1 MRTRF
6 LITTLLALATFAGM
20 TFYLQRVPRDAD
32 TAEVVRTW
40 VVTANRDL
48 GAGQVLIAQDL
59 TLSHLPVDDVAD
71 RALTCTEPDGPDCA
85 DVRARLVDQTLGMVR
100 FEGEPISPDML
111 GPRIVLAPHERAI
124 AIPLDSVSGL
134 AGLITPGMEVGIMAT
149 ITDEDSST
157 KDTVAKYLF
166 DSVRIVWLSPGFR
179 TRADVPLEEQEGNR
193 RGLAV
198 VALSLEPDAIVYDRQ
213 TTLFARA
220 LDNLTEEQKA
230 AQGIDEAFIESL
242 RAAPDVLWGVPAEMV
257 ASITRGSTRFQLVML
272 PEHPASLTTP
282 GFSSYHLQLPIWD
295 LLSESARI
303 EGGAIDEEV
312 LP

>member
-6 LITTLLALATFAGM
+6 LITTLLALATFAGLA
-20 TFYLQRVPRDAD
+20 FYLNAVPRAAD

-48 GAGQVLIAQDL
+48 GAGSVLIAQDL
-59 TLSHLPVDDVAD
+59 TLSHLPVDDVPD

-85 DVRARLVDQTLGMVR
+85 DVRSRLVDQTLGMVR
-100 FEGEPISPDML
+100 FAGEPVTPDML
-111 GPRIVLAPHERAI
+111 GPRIVLEPHERAI
-124 AIPLDSVSGL
+124 AITLDSVSGL
-134 AGLITPGMEVGIMAT
+134 AGLIAPGMEVGIMAT
-149 ITDEDSST
+149 ITDLDSPT
-157 KDTVAKYLF
+157 GDTVAKYLF

-179 TRADVPLEEQEGNR
+179 TRAGVALEDQEGDDQ
-193 RGLAV
+193 GLAL
-198 VALSLEPDAIVYDRQ
+198 VALSLKPDAIVYERQ
-213 TTLFARA
+213 STLFARA
-220 LDNLTEEQKA
+220 LSNLTPEQKA

-242 RAAPDVLWGVPAEMV
+242 REAPDVLWGVPAEMV
-257 ASITRGSTRFQLVML
+257 ASITSGTTRFQLVML

-303 EGGAIDEEV
+303 EGGDTDEEA

>member
-6 LITTLLALATFAGM
+6 LITTLLALATFAGVA
-20 TFYLQRVPRDAD
+20 FYLNRVPRAAD

-48 GAGQVLIAQDL
+48 GAGSVLIAQDL
-59 TLSHLPVDDVAD
+59 TLSHLPVDDVPG

-85 DVRARLVDQTLGMVR
+85 DVRSRLVDQTLGLVR
-100 FEGEPISPDML
+100 FQGEPVTPDML
-111 GPRIVLAPHERAI
+111 GPRIVLEPHEVAI
-124 AIPLDSVSGL
+124 AITLDSVSGL
-134 AGLITPGMEVGIMAT
+134 AGLIAPGMEVGIMAT
-149 ITDEDSST
+149 ITDQDSPT
-157 KDTVAKYLF
+157 GDTVAKYLF
-166 DSVRIVWLSPGFR
+166 GGVRIVWLSPAFR
-179 TRADVPLEEQEGNR
+179 TRAGIALEEQEGGGS
-193 RGLAV
+193 GLAI

-213 TTLFARA
+213 STLFARA

-242 RAAPDVLWGVPAEMV
+242 REAPDVLWGVPAEMV
-257 ASITRGSTRFQLVML
+257 ASITRGSTSYQLVML

-282 GFSSYHLQLPIWD
+282 GFSSYHLPLPIWD

-303 EGGAIDEEV
+303 EGGDTDEEA